1 MRFIFL
7 SLAIFT
13 FTCFTSLLA
22 QPANNSYRAVADS
35 DPAAKKIV
43 DALRKQYDSYSS
55 IKADFRLAI
64 EIPGQAVETQRG
76 QLSRSGDLFHFTLG
90 KQEGIS
96 DGKAIY
102 VILHDNKEVQI
113 NNLPSPGEEAGML
126 TPQSLFSFYDQ
137 GQYILALQGEEK
149 ASNGKTQ
156 QVIEMKPSNRDQSEF
171 TKLRML
177 VDKSS
182 QQITQLLAFSR
193 DGSRFTF
200 FLDKVSPN
208 PTIPASTFAFKKEN
222 YPGYYVEDLRF

>member
-1 MRFIFL
+1 MRYLFFSFL
-7 SLAIFT
+7 F
-13 FTCFTSLLA
+13 LLA
-22 QPANNSYRAVADS
+22 QASLSAQPTTSYRSTADS

-43 DALRKQYDSYSS
+43 DALRKQYDGYSS
-55 IKADFRLAI
+55 LKADFRLEI
-64 EIPGQAVETQRG
+64 SIPGQAVETQKG
-76 QLSRSGDLFHFTLG
+76 QLSRSGERFHFSLG

-113 NNLPSPGEEAGML
+113 NNLPEAGEEGML

-149 ASNGKTQ
+149 DAKGRTQ
-156 QVIEMKPSNRDQSEF
+156 QIIEMKPSQRDESEF

-182 QQITQLLAFSR
+182 QQMTQLVAFSR

-200 FLDKVSPN
+200 HLDKISPN
-208 PTIPASTFAFKKEN
+208 PSLAASTFVFQKDN